1 MLNEGVEE
9 WEDSARDTFMDVS
22 YDGGFEKKND
32 EGLVSTNDIEKL
44 LEFQIE
50 QMQSKFCAFCSS
62 YPAEMLTTAK
72 NSENEY
78 QKPYKINSKVS

>member
-1 MLNEGVEE
+1 MLNGDK
-9 WEDSARDTFMDVS
+9 WEDSARDTFMDVG

-50 QMQSKFCAFCSS
+50 QMQSTFCAFISS
-62 YPAEMLTTAK
+62 FYAEILTATQ

-78 QKPYKINSKVS
+78 QKPYKINSKAS